1 MEGEGGSASVSIR
14 DGAHATRRN
23 LKPCPHVLTSLAMF
37 QVSIT
42 VAAAEG
48 DNTEPNEGMS
58 GTSVTVERRPA
69 QEQAR
74 RRMCLKSP
82 LMASASPGAGKAGA
96 AGTEGTKKTPPRRRE
111 QPRVV
116 PRVQAEVVVAMQAA
130 GPGSRKAV
138 ATVRATVTV

>member
-1 MEGEGGSASVSIR
+1 MSGWYGHLEGEGRSASVSIR
-14 DGAHATRRN
+14 DGAHATRRH

-48 DNTEPNEGMS
+48 DNTELEPNEGMS

-96 AGTEGTKKTPPRRRE
+96 AGTEGTKKPTKKKG
-111 QPRVV
+111 
-116 PRVQAEVVVAMQAA
+116 AA
-130 GPGSRKAV
+130 KGGSKGAGGGSSGDAGCWPG
-138 ATVRATVTV
+138 